1 MIFLKKIELN
11 GFKSYA
17 QLTTITFPNN
27 FVGIIG
33 PNGSGKTN
41 IVDAIRWV
49 LGEISSK
56 QLREENT
63 NDIIFAGS
71 TALDPSGEVDVKLFF
86 DNSSKILNIDHD
98 EVIIR
103 RHYKRDSDNSEYFI
117 NGEQVK
123 RKDII
128 DLFLNTGLSKDS
140 LGIISQGKVQWFV
153 DAKPEERR
161 KIFEEASGIAKYM
174 KIKDEYLNK
183 LAIINNNLA
192 ELMKDSRQYEN
203 NIAKLEKQAKNA
215 QEYLECKDKLKDL
228 ELFQAKQQYLFYTKK
243 LTELVAQK
251 NALSLKL
258 KQLDNTNLTD
268 KIEFSKIKKQ
278 HDEKQTLLTQLNQD
292 RYNVQEQINVLERQ
306 ASNYQANLEKELA
319 SNDKQTK
326 INALMQ
332 LINDDEQ
339 SIKVINTKKIAA
351 ENTYKELQINYNSN
365 LTALNK
371 QKIKYDALVNSA
383 NELAYKIK
391 GIKQYIDDE
400 FAHEKGVKNILQNR
414 AVVPGLIDPLNKL
427 IRIKDKKYSIA
438 AQLALGKNYATLVVE
453 SVNDAK
459 LGIEFLR
466 KNNAGVASFMPLDA
480 IRPASI
486 PNNYLMTIKE
496 VQGYIGP
503 APKLFNVDEKY
514 EIVLQSLIGNIII
527 VNNLQAANLIA
538 KLINYSSKI
547 ISLDGDTIFRGGMIT
562 GGSINQNKVNWLTVE
577 DEYKT
582 SKEEFDKLA
591 KQIAIEQE
599 TLKELEVKKE
609 SLYDEL
615 NSSQIN
621 VNTLTDKLNAL
632 NQNKD
637 FHLNK
642 LNSLQATN
650 IDTLKKQ
657 ASSITAK
664 LSELEATKQDL
675 NTKLAVQ
682 QASFDEINK
691 KFNELDSKLQ
701 QTNQLT
707 IQFNESLNT
716 REQDII
722 KINNLLESIK
732 VTANAYQLSL
742 ENLVNLKIELTLSQE
757 ELISQITAYK
767 SKLSS
772 FGAINLQAINELK
785 TVKQQYEE
793 LTKNI
798 EEVKKSQE
806 NLNTTINSIDK
817 EMVKVFRNKIYE
829 INQKLPTIFEQ
840 LFKKGK
846 CELQFTDQN
855 DLLQSGI
862 EVVISQSEKHHVKL
876 NSLSGGEKS
885 IISLAILLTILQT
898 SNFPLIILDEAESAL
913 DPMNAQAFG
922 QLILQSTNK
931 SQFIVVTHRKET
943 MVYCGEL
950 IGISN
955 NQQGITSAYQIDIND
970 ITNDQLE

>member
-71 TALDPSGEVDVKLFF
+71 TALDPSNEVDVKLFF
-86 DNSSKILNIDHD
+86 DNTSKILNINHD

-103 RHYKRDSDNSEYFI
+103 RYYKRDSDNSEYFI

-153 DAKPEERR
+153 DAKPEDRR
-161 KIFEEASGIAKYM
+161 RIFEEASGIAKYM

-183 LAIINNNLA
+183 LAIINNNLD
-192 ELMKDSRQYEN
+192 ELMKDGRQYEN

-228 ELFQAKQQYLFYTKK
+228 ELFQAKQHYLYYSKQLEE
-243 LTELVAQK
+243 LTVQK

-258 KQLDNTNLTD
+258 KQLDNSNLTD
-268 KIEFSKIKKQ
+268 KMEFSKIKTL
-278 HDEKQTLLTQLNQD
+278 HDEKQALLAQLNQQ
-292 RYNVQEQINVLERQ
+292 RYNVQEQINTLEKE

-319 SNDKQTK
+319 SNDRQTK
-326 INALMQ
+326 INALSQ
-332 LINDDEQ
+332 LIKDTDE
-339 SIKVINTKKIAA
+339 SIKVITNKKNEA
-351 ENTYKELQINYNSN
+351 ETAYKQLQTSYNEN
-365 LTALNK
+365 AIALNK
-371 QKIKYDALVNSA
+371 QKTKYDALVNSA
-383 NELAYKIK
+383 NELSYKLR
-391 GIKQYIDDE
+391 GLKQYIDDE
-400 FAHEKGVKNILQNR
+400 FAHEKGVKSILQNR

-427 IRIKDKKYSIA
+427 LRIKDKKYNIA
-438 AQLALGKNYATLVVE
+438 ADLALGRNYATLVVE

-466 KNNAGVASFMPLDA
+466 KNNAGVASFMPLDG
-480 IRPASI
+480 IKPASI

-496 VQGYIGP
+496 IQGYIGP
-503 APKLFNVDEKY
+503 ANKLFSIDEKY

-527 VNNLQAANLIA
+527 VNNLQSANLIA

-562 GGSINQNKVNWLTVE
+562 GGSINKNKVNWLTVQ

-582 SKEEFDKLA
+582 SQEEFDKLA
-591 KQIAIEQE
+591 KQIANEQE
-599 TLKELEVKKE
+599 ILKELDVKKE
-609 SLYDEL
+609 SLLDEL

-621 VNTLTDKLNAL
+621 LNSLVNKLNDL
-632 NQNKD
+632 NQNKTSYNNQ
-637 FHLNK
+637 LK
-642 LNSLQATN
+642 LLQATSVEV
-650 IDTLKKQ
+650 LKKQ
-657 ASSITAK
+657 ASSISAK
-664 LSELEATKQDL
+664 LSELEVTKQDL
-675 NTKLAVQ
+675 NNKLQIQ
-682 QASFDEINK
+682 QASFNEINK
-691 KFNELDSKLQ
+691 KFNELDGKLQ
-701 QTNQLT
+701 QSNQLT
-707 IQFNESLNT
+707 IQFTDSLNE
-716 REQDII
+716 REQSII
-722 KINNLLESIK
+722 KINALLESIK
-732 VTANAYQLSL
+732 ATANSYQLSL
-742 ENLVNLKIELTLSQE
+742 ENLVNLKIEVNLSNE

-806 NLNTTINSIDK
+806 NLNATINSIDK

-829 INQKLPTIFEQ
+829 INQKLPTIFGQ

-862 EVVISQSEKHHVKL
+862 EVVISQSEKHQVKL

-913 DPMNAQAFG
+913 DPMNAQAFA

-943 MVYCGEL
+943 MVYCDEL

-955 NQQGITSAYQIDIND
+955 NQQGVTSAYEIDIKD
-970 ITNDQLE
+970 ITEDQLK

>member
-27 FVGIIG
+27 FVGVIG

-71 TALDPSGEVDVKLFF
+71 TALDQSNEVDVKLFF
-86 DNSSKILNIDHD
+86 DNTSKILNINHD

-103 RHYKRDSDNSEYFI
+103 RYYKRDSDNSEYFI

-153 DAKPEERR
+153 DAKPEDRR
-161 KIFEEASGIAKYM
+161 RIFEEASGIAKYM

-183 LAIINNNLA
+183 LAIINNNLD
-192 ELMKDSRQYEN
+192 ELMKDGRQYEN

-215 QEYLECKDKLKDL
+215 QEYLECKDKLKDF
-228 ELFQAKQQYLFYTKK
+228 ELFQAKQHYLYYSKQLEE
-243 LTELVAQK
+243 LTAQK

-258 KQLDNTNLTD
+258 KQLDNSNLTD
-268 KIEFSKIKKQ
+268 KMEFSKIKTL
-278 HDEKQTLLTQLNQD
+278 HDEKQTLLAQLNQQ
-292 RYNVQEQINVLERQ
+292 RYNVQEQINTLEKE

-319 SNDKQTK
+319 SNDRQTK
-326 INALMQ
+326 INALSQ
-332 LINDDEQ
+332 LIKDTDE
-339 SIKVINTKKIAA
+339 SIKVITNKKNEA
-351 ENTYKELQINYNSN
+351 ETTYKQLQTSYNEN
-365 LTALNK
+365 AIALNK
-371 QKIKYDALVNSA
+371 QKTKYDALVNSA
-383 NELAYKIK
+383 NELSYKLR
-391 GIKQYIDDE
+391 GLKQYIDDE
-400 FAHEKGVKNILQNR
+400 FAHEKGVKSILQNR

-427 IRIKDKKYSIA
+427 LRIKDKKYNIA
-438 AQLALGKNYATLVVE
+438 ADLALGRNYATLVVE

-466 KNNAGVASFMPLDA
+466 KNNAGVASFMPLDG
-480 IRPASI
+480 IKPASI

-496 VQGYIGP
+496 IQGYIGP
-503 APKLFNVDEKY
+503 ANKLFSIDEKY

-527 VNNLQAANLIA
+527 VNNLQSANLIA

-562 GGSINQNKVNWLTVE
+562 GGSINKNKVNWLTVQ

-582 SKEEFDKLA
+582 SQEEFDKLA
-591 KQIAIEQE
+591 KQIANEQE
-599 TLKELEVKKE
+599 ILKELDVKKE
-609 SLYDEL
+609 SLHDEL

-621 VNTLTDKLNAL
+621 LNSLVNKLNDL
-632 NQNKD
+632 NQNKTSYNNQ
-637 FHLNK
+637 LK
-642 LNSLQATN
+642 LLQATSVEV
-650 IDTLKKQ
+650 LKKQ
-657 ASSITAK
+657 ASSISAK
-664 LSELEATKQDL
+664 LSELEVTKQDL
-675 NTKLAVQ
+675 NNKLQIQ
-682 QASFDEINK
+682 QASFNEINK
-691 KFNELDSKLQ
+691 KFNELDGKLQ
-701 QTNQLT
+701 QSNQLT
-707 IQFNESLNT
+707 IQFTDSLNE
-716 REQDII
+716 REQNII
-722 KINNLLESIK
+722 KINALLESIK
-732 VTANAYQLSL
+732 AIANSYQLSL
-742 ENLVNLKIELTLSQE
+742 ENLVNLKIEVNLSNE

-806 NLNTTINSIDK
+806 NLNATINSIDK

-829 INQKLPTIFEQ
+829 INQKLPAIFGQ

-862 EVVISQSEKHHVKL
+862 EVVISQSEKHQVKL

-913 DPMNAQAFG
+913 DPMNAQAFA

-943 MVYCGEL
+943 MVYCDEL

-955 NQQGITSAYQIDIND
+955 NQQGVTSAYEIDIKD
-970 ITNDQLE
+970 ITEEQLK

>member
-71 TALDPSGEVDVKLFF
+71 TALDPSNEVDVKLFF

-103 RHYKRDSDNSEYFI
+103 RHYLRDSDNSEYFI

-153 DAKPEERR
+153 DAKPEDRR
-161 KIFEEASGIAKYM
+161 HIFEEASGIAKYM

-183 LAIINNNLA
+183 LAIINNNLD
-192 ELMKDSRQYEN
+192 ELMKDSRQYES

-215 QEYLECKDKLKDL
+215 QEYLECKDKLKNL
-228 ELFQAKQQYLFYTKK
+228 ELYQAKQQYLFYTKK
-243 LTELVAQK
+243 LAELTAQK
-251 NALSLKL
+251 NALSLKI
-258 KQLDNTNLTD
+258 KQLDNANLTD
-268 KIEFSKIKKQ
+268 KMEFSKIKKQ
-278 HDEKQTLLTQLNQD
+278 HDEKQALIAQLNQQ
-292 RYNVQEQINVLERQ
+292 RYDVQEQINNLEKQ
-306 ASNYQANLEKELA
+306 ASIYQTNLEKELA

-326 INALMQ
+326 INALVQ
-332 LINDDEQ
+332 LNKDNDEN
-339 SIKVINTKKIAA
+339 IKVISAKKTEADNTLKQLQ
-351 ENTYKELQINYNSN
+351 NTYSDN
-365 LTALNK
+365 LNALNK
-371 QKIKYDALVNSA
+371 QKIKYDALANSA
-383 NELAYKIK
+383 NELAYKIQ
-391 GIKQYIDDE
+391 GLKQYIDDE

-414 AVVPGLIDPLNKL
+414 SVVPGLINPLNKL
-427 IRIKDKKYSIA
+427 VRIKDKKYNLA

-480 IRPASI
+480 IKPASI

-503 APKLFNVDEKY
+503 ANKLFSIDEKY

-527 VNNLQAANLIA
+527 VNNLQSANLIA

-562 GGSINQNKVNWLTVE
+562 GGSINQSKVNWLTVE

-582 SKEEFDKLA
+582 SQEEFDKLA
-591 KQIAIEQE
+591 KQVASEQE
-599 TLKELEVKKE
+599 ALKQLEVKKE

-615 NSSQIN
+615 NSCQIN
-621 VNTLTDKLNAL
+621 CKLLADKLNTL
-632 NQNKD
+632 NQNKANYD
-637 FHLNK
+637 NQLK
-642 LNSLQATN
+642 SLQVN
-650 IDTLKKQ
+650 NVEGLKKQ
-657 ASSITAK
+657 ASNISAK
-664 LSELEATKQDL
+664 LSELEVTKQDL

-682 QASFDEINK
+682 QASFNEINK

-707 IQFNESLNT
+707 IQFTDSLSG

-722 KINNLLESIK
+722 KVNNILETIK
-732 VTANAYQLSL
+732 VTANNYQLSL
-742 ENLVNLKIELTLSQE
+742 ENLVNLKIELNITND
-757 ELISQITAYK
+757 ELISQLTAYR

-772 FGAINLQAINELK
+772 FGPINLQAINELK
-785 TVKQQYEE
+785 TVKQQYDE

-829 INQKLPTIFEQ
+829 INQKLPTIFGQ

-846 CELQFTDQN
+846 CELQFTDQT

-913 DPMNAQAFG
+913 DPMNAQAFA

-943 MVYCGEL
+943 MVYCDNL

-955 NQQGITSAYQIDIND
+955 NQQGVTSAYEIDVKD
-970 ITNDQLE
+970 ITDEQLN

>member
-71 TALDPSGEVDVKLFF
+71 TALDPSNEVDVKLFF
-86 DNSSKILNIDHD
+86 DNTSKILNINHD

-103 RHYKRDSDNSEYFI
+103 RYYKRDSDNSEYFI

-153 DAKPEERR
+153 DAKPEDRR
-161 KIFEEASGIAKYM
+161 RIFEEASGIAKYM

-183 LAIINNNLA
+183 LAIINNNLD
-192 ELMKDSRQYEN
+192 ELMKDGRQYEN

-228 ELFQAKQQYLFYTKK
+228 ELFQAKQHYLYYSKQLEE
-243 LTELVAQK
+243 LTAQK

-258 KQLDNTNLTD
+258 KQLDNSNLTD
-268 KIEFSKIKKQ
+268 KIEFSKIKTL
-278 HDEKQTLLTQLNQD
+278 HDEKQALLAQLNQQ
-292 RYNVQEQINVLERQ
+292 RYNVQEQINTLEKE

-319 SNDKQTK
+319 SNDRQTK
-326 INALMQ
+326 INALSQ
-332 LINDDEQ
+332 LIKDTDE
-339 SIKVINTKKIAA
+339 SIKVITNKKNEA
-351 ENTYKELQINYNSN
+351 ETAYKQLQTSYNEN
-365 LTALNK
+365 AIALNK
-371 QKIKYDALVNSA
+371 QKTKYDALVNSA
-383 NELAYKIK
+383 NELSYKLR
-391 GIKQYIDDE
+391 GLKQYIDDE
-400 FAHEKGVKNILQNR
+400 FAHEKGVKSILQNR

-427 IRIKDKKYSIA
+427 LRIKDKKYNIA
-438 AQLALGKNYATLVVE
+438 ADLALGRNYATLVVE

-466 KNNAGVASFMPLDA
+466 KNNAGVASFMPLDG
-480 IRPASI
+480 IKPASI

-496 VQGYIGP
+496 IQGYIGP
-503 APKLFNVDEKY
+503 ANKLFSIDEKY

-527 VNNLQAANLIA
+527 VNNLQSANLIA

-562 GGSINQNKVNWLTVE
+562 GGSINKNKVNWLTVQ

-582 SKEEFDKLA
+582 SQEEFDKLA
-591 KQIAIEQE
+591 KQIANEQE
-599 TLKELEVKKE
+599 ILKELDVKKE
-609 SLYDEL
+609 SLHDEL

-621 VNTLTDKLNAL
+621 LNSLVNKLNDL
-632 NQNKD
+632 NQNKTSYNNQ
-637 FHLNK
+637 LK
-642 LNSLQATN
+642 LLQATSVEV
-650 IDTLKKQ
+650 LKKQ
-657 ASSITAK
+657 ASSISAK
-664 LSELEATKQDL
+664 LSELEVTKQDL
-675 NTKLAVQ
+675 NNKLQIQ
-682 QASFDEINK
+682 QASFNEINK
-691 KFNELDSKLQ
+691 KFNELDGKLQ
-701 QTNQLT
+701 QSNQLT
-707 IQFNESLNT
+707 IQFTDSLNE
-716 REQDII
+716 REQSII
-722 KINNLLESIK
+722 KINALLESIK
-732 VTANAYQLSL
+732 ATANSYQLSL
-742 ENLVNLKIELTLSQE
+742 ENLVNLKIEVNLSNG

-806 NLNTTINSIDK
+806 NLNATINSIDK

-829 INQKLPTIFEQ
+829 INHKLPAIFGQ

-862 EVVISQSEKHHVKL
+862 EVVISQSEKHQVKL

-913 DPMNAQAFG
+913 DPMNAQAFA

-943 MVYCGEL
+943 MVYCDEL

-955 NQQGITSAYQIDIND
+955 NQQGVTSAYEIDIKD
-970 ITNDQLE
+970 ITEDQLK

>member
-17 QLTTITFPNN
+17 QLTTITFPNS

-71 TALDPSGEVDVKLFF
+71 NTIDPSNEVDVKLFF

-98 EVIIR
+98 EVIIC
-103 RHYKRDSDNSEYFI
+103 RHFKRDSDNSEYFI
-117 NGEQVK
+117 NGQLVK

-128 DLFLNTGLSKDS
+128 DLFLNTVLSKDS

-153 DAKPEERR
+153 EAKPEERR
-161 KIFEEASGIAKYM
+161 HIFEQAAGIAKYM
-174 KIKDEYLNK
+174 KIKDEYTNK
-183 LAIINNNLA
+183 LIVINNNLD
-192 ELMKDSRQYEN
+192 ELMKDSRQYET
-203 NIAKLEKQAKNA
+203 NISKLEKQAKNA
-215 QEYLECKDKLKDL
+215 QEYLECKDKWKDL
-228 ELFQAKQQYLFYTKK
+228 ELYQAKQQYLHYTKK
-243 LTELVAQK
+243 LEELTAQK
-251 NALSLKL
+251 NALSLKI
-258 KQLDNTNLTD
+258 KQLDNDNLTD
-268 KIEFSKIKKQ
+268 KMEFSKIKKLY
-278 HDEKQTLLTQLNQD
+278 DEKQVLIDQLHQQ
-292 RYNVQEQINVLERQ
+292 RYNVQEQINNLQKQVGI
-306 ASNYQANLEKELA
+306 YQANLQRELA

-326 INALMQ
+326 INALSQM
-332 LINDDEQ
+332 LNDTEQ
-339 SIKVINTKKIAA
+339 SIKIISTKKDEAQSA
-351 ENTYKELQINYNSN
+351 YNQLQSNYSQN
-365 LTALNK
+365 LGLLNK
-371 QKIKYDALVNSA
+371 QKTKYDALANSA
-383 NELAYKIK
+383 NELAYKIR
-391 GIKQYIDDE
+391 GLKQYIDDE
-400 FAHEKGVKNILQNR
+400 FAHEKGVKSILQNR
-414 AVVPGLIDPLNKL
+414 SVVPGLIDPLNKL
-427 IRIKDKKYSIA
+427 VRIKDKKYNIA

-480 IRPASI
+480 IKPASI

-496 VQGYIGP
+496 VQGFVGP
-503 APKLFNVDEKY
+503 AHKLFSIDEKY

-527 VNNLQAANLIA
+527 VNNLQSANLIA

-547 ISLDGDTIFRGGMIT
+547 ISLDGDTIFRVGMIT
-562 GGSINQNKVNWLTVE
+562 GGSVNPNKVNWLTVQ

-582 SKEEFDKLA
+582 SQEQFDQLA
-591 KQIAIEQE
+591 KPVTNEQE
-599 TLKELEVKKE
+599 TLKQLEAKKE

-621 VNTLTDKLNAL
+621 LKLLSDKLNEL
-632 NQNKD
+632 NQAKTNYVNQLK
-637 FHLNK
+637 
-642 LNSLQATN
+642 SLSVDNAQ
-650 IDTLKKQ
+650 IIKKQ
-657 ASSITAK
+657 ASELSSK

-675 NTKLAVQ
+675 NAKLDVQ
-682 QASFDEINK
+682 QNAFNEISK

-707 IQFNESLNT
+707 IQFTDSLSG

-722 KINNLLESIK
+722 KINNILDGIK
-732 VTANAYQLSL
+732 QTANNYQLSL
-742 ENLVNLKIELTLSQE
+742 ENLVNLKIELNISQD
-757 ELISQITAYK
+757 ELISQLTAYK

-772 FGAINLQAINELK
+772 FGPINLQAINELK
-785 TVKQQYEE
+785 TVKQQYDE

-806 NLNTTINSIDK
+806 NLNSTINSIDK

-829 INQKLPTIFEQ
+829 INQKLPTIFGQ

-846 CELQFTDQN
+846 CELQFTDQT

-862 EVVISQSEKHHVKL
+862 EVVISQSEKIHVKL

-913 DPMNAQAFG
+913 DPMNAQAFA

-943 MVYCGEL
+943 MVYCDNL

-955 NQQGITSAYQIDIND
+955 NQQGVTSAYEIDAKD
-970 ITNDQLE
+970 ITQEQLD

>member
-49 LGEISSK
+49 LGETSSK

-63 NDIIFAGS
+63 NDIIFSGS
-71 TALDPSGEVDVKLFF
+71 TANEPSDEVDVKLFF

-153 DAKPEERR
+153 DAKPEDRR
-161 KIFEEASGIAKYM
+161 RIFEEASGIAKYM

-183 LAIINNNLA
+183 LTIINNNLD
-192 ELMKDSRQYEN
+192 ELMKDGRQYES

-215 QEYLECKDKLKDL
+215 QEYIECKDKLKNL
-228 ELFQAKQQYLFYTKK
+228 ELYQAKQQYLYFTKK
-243 LTELVAQK
+243 LEELNAQK
-251 NALSLKL
+251 NALAFKV
-258 KQLDNTNLTD
+258 KQLDNANLAD
-268 KIEFSKIKKQ
+268 KIEFSKVKKQ
-278 HDEKQTLLTQLNQD
+278 HDEKQALLTQLNQE
-292 RYNVQEQINVLERQ
+292 RYNAQEKINELEKQ
-306 ASNYQANLEKELA
+306 ASVYQSNLEKELA
-319 SNDKQTK
+319 SSDKQTK
-326 INALMQ
+326 INALVQ
-332 LINDDEQ
+332 LINDVND
-339 SIKVINTKKIAA
+339 SIKVISTKKDEA
-351 ENTYKELQINYNSN
+351 ENTYKQLQSAYSEN
-365 LTALNK
+365 LNLLNK
-371 QKIKYDALVNSA
+371 QKTKYDALVNSA
-383 NELAYKIK
+383 NELAYKIQ
-391 GIKQYIDDE
+391 GLKQYIDDE
-400 FAHEKGVKNILQNR
+400 FAHEKGVRSILQNR

-427 IRIKDKKYSIA
+427 VRIKDKKYNVA
-438 AQLALGKNYATLVVE
+438 AQLALGKNFATLVVE
-453 SVNDAK
+453 SFNDAK
-459 LGIEFLR
+459 LGVEFLR

-480 IRPASI
+480 IKPASI

-503 APKLFNVDEKY
+503 ANKLFIIDEKY

-538 KLINYSSKI
+538 KLINYSTKI

-562 GGSINQNKVNWLTVE
+562 GGSVNLNKVNWLTVQ

-582 SKEEFDKLA
+582 SQEEFAKLS
-591 KQIAIEQE
+591 KQIANEQE
-599 TLKELEVKKE
+599 TLKQLEVKKE
-609 SLYDEL
+609 SIYDDL

-621 VNTLTDKLNAL
+621 FKLLVDKLNTL
-632 NQNKD
+632 NQNK
-637 FHLNK
+637 
-642 LNSLQATN
+642 TN
-650 IDTLKKQ
+650 YTTQLKTLEVNNVESLKKQ
-657 ASSITAK
+657 ASSISSK
-664 LSELEATKQDL
+664 LSELEVIKQDL
-675 NTKLAVQ
+675 NTKLDVQ
-682 QASFDEINK
+682 QTSFNEINK
-691 KFNELDSKLQ
+691 KFNELESKLQ

-707 IQFNESLNT
+707 IQFSDSLNS

-722 KINNLLESIK
+722 KVNNILEGIK
-732 VTANAYQLSL
+732 NIANNYQLSL
-742 ENLVNLKIELTLSQE
+742 ENLVNLKIELNISQDD
-757 ELISQITAYK
+757 LISQITAYK

-772 FGAINLQAINELK
+772 FGSINMQAIEDLK
-785 TVKQQYEE
+785 TVKKQYEE

-806 NLNTTINSIDK
+806 NLNATISSIDK

-829 INQKLPTIFEQ
+829 INQKLPTIFGQ

-876 NSLSGGEKS
+876 NALSGGEKS

-898 SNFPLIILDEAESAL
+898 SKFPLIILDEAESAL
-913 DPMNAQAFG
+913 DPMNAQAFA

-943 MVYCGEL
+943 MVYCDNL

-955 NQQGITSAYQIDIND
+955 NQQGITSAYEIDVKD
-970 ITNDQLE
+970 ITDEQLN

>member
-71 TALDPSGEVDVKLFF
+71 TALDPSNEVDVKLFF
-86 DNSSKILNIDHD
+86 DNTSKILNINHD

-103 RHYKRDSDNSEYFI
+103 RYYKRDSDNSEYFI

-153 DAKPEERR
+153 DAKPEDRR
-161 KIFEEASGIAKYM
+161 RIFEEASGIAKYM

-183 LAIINNNLA
+183 LTIINNNLD
-192 ELMKDSRQYEN
+192 ELMKDGRQYEN

-228 ELFQAKQQYLFYTKK
+228 ELFQAKQHYLYYSKQLEE
-243 LTELVAQK
+243 LTVQK

-258 KQLDNTNLTD
+258 KQLDNSNLTD
-268 KIEFSKIKKQ
+268 KMEFSKIKTL
-278 HDEKQTLLTQLNQD
+278 HDEKQALLAQLNQQ
-292 RYNVQEQINVLERQ
+292 RYNVQEQINTLEKE

-319 SNDKQTK
+319 SNDRQTK
-326 INALMQ
+326 INALSQ
-332 LINDDEQ
+332 LIKDTDE
-339 SIKVINTKKIAA
+339 SIKVITNKKNEA
-351 ENTYKELQINYNSN
+351 ETAYKQLQTSYNEN
-365 LTALNK
+365 AIALNK
-371 QKIKYDALVNSA
+371 QKTKYDALVNSA
-383 NELAYKIK
+383 NELSYKLR
-391 GIKQYIDDE
+391 GLKQYIDDE
-400 FAHEKGVKNILQNR
+400 FAHEKGVKSILQNR

-427 IRIKDKKYSIA
+427 LRIKDKKYNIA
-438 AQLALGKNYATLVVE
+438 ADLALGRNYATLVVE

-466 KNNAGVASFMPLDA
+466 KNNAGVASFMPLDG
-480 IRPASI
+480 IKPASI

-496 VQGYIGP
+496 IQGYIGP
-503 APKLFNVDEKY
+503 ANKLFSIDEKY

-527 VNNLQAANLIA
+527 VNNLQSANLIA

-562 GGSINQNKVNWLTVE
+562 GGSINKNKVNWLTVQ

-582 SKEEFDKLA
+582 SQEEFDKLA
-591 KQIAIEQE
+591 KQIANEQE
-599 TLKELEVKKE
+599 ILKELDVKKE
-609 SLYDEL
+609 SLHDEL

-621 VNTLTDKLNAL
+621 LNSLVNKLNDL
-632 NQNKD
+632 NQNKTSYNNQ
-637 FHLNK
+637 LK
-642 LNSLQATN
+642 LLQATSVEV
-650 IDTLKKQ
+650 LKKQ
-657 ASSITAK
+657 ASSISAK
-664 LSELEATKQDL
+664 LSELEVTKQDL
-675 NTKLAVQ
+675 NNKLQIQ
-682 QASFDEINK
+682 QASFNEINK
-691 KFNELDSKLQ
+691 KFNELDGKLQ
-701 QTNQLT
+701 QSNQLT
-707 IQFNESLNT
+707 IQFTDSLNE
-716 REQDII
+716 REQNII
-722 KINNLLESIK
+722 KINALLESIK
-732 VTANAYQLSL
+732 AIANSYQLSL
-742 ENLVNLKIELTLSQE
+742 ENLVNLKIEVNLSNE

-806 NLNTTINSIDK
+806 NLNATINSIDK

-829 INQKLPTIFEQ
+829 INQKLPAIFGQ

-862 EVVISQSEKHHVKL
+862 EVVISQSEKHQVKL

-913 DPMNAQAFG
+913 DPMNAQAFA

-943 MVYCGEL
+943 MVYCDEL

-955 NQQGITSAYQIDIND
+955 NQQGVTSAYEIDIKD
-970 ITNDQLE
+970 ITEDQLK

>member
-71 TALDPSGEVDVKLFF
+71 TALDPSNEVDVKLFF
-86 DNSSKILNIDHD
+86 DNTSKILNINHD

-103 RHYKRDSDNSEYFI
+103 RYYKRDSDNSEYFI

-153 DAKPEERR
+153 DAKPEDRR
-161 KIFEEASGIAKYM
+161 RIFEEASGIAKYM

-183 LAIINNNLA
+183 LAIINNNLD
-192 ELMKDSRQYEN
+192 ELMKDGRQYEN

-228 ELFQAKQQYLFYTKK
+228 ELFQAKQHYLYYSKQLEE
-243 LTELVAQK
+243 LTAQK

-258 KQLDNTNLTD
+258 KQLDNSNLTD
-268 KIEFSKIKKQ
+268 KMEFSKIKTL
-278 HDEKQTLLTQLNQD
+278 HDEKQALLAQLNQQ
-292 RYNVQEQINVLERQ
+292 RYNVQEQINTLEKE

-319 SNDKQTK
+319 SNDRQTK
-326 INALMQ
+326 INALSQ
-332 LINDDEQ
+332 LIKDTDE
-339 SIKVINTKKIAA
+339 SIKVITNKKNEA
-351 ENTYKELQINYNSN
+351 ETAYKQLQTSYNEN
-365 LTALNK
+365 AIALNK
-371 QKIKYDALVNSA
+371 QKTKYDALVNSA
-383 NELAYKIK
+383 NELSYKLR
-391 GIKQYIDDE
+391 GLKQYIDDE
-400 FAHEKGVKNILQNR
+400 FAHEKGVKSILQNR

-427 IRIKDKKYSIA
+427 LRIKDKKYNIA
-438 AQLALGKNYATLVVE
+438 ADLALGRNYATLVVE

-466 KNNAGVASFMPLDA
+466 KNNAGVASFMPLDG
-480 IRPASI
+480 IKPASI

-496 VQGYIGP
+496 IQGYIGP
-503 APKLFNVDEKY
+503 ANKLFSIDEKY

-527 VNNLQAANLIA
+527 VNNLQSANLIA

-562 GGSINQNKVNWLTVE
+562 GGSINKNKVNWLTVQ

-582 SKEEFDKLA
+582 SQEEFDKLA
-591 KQIAIEQE
+591 KQIANEQE
-599 TLKELEVKKE
+599 ILKELDVKKE
-609 SLYDEL
+609 SLHDEL

-621 VNTLTDKLNAL
+621 LNSLVNKLNDL
-632 NQNKD
+632 NQNKTSYNNQ
-637 FHLNK
+637 LK
-642 LNSLQATN
+642 LLQATSVEV
-650 IDTLKKQ
+650 LKKQ
-657 ASSITAK
+657 ASSISAK
-664 LSELEATKQDL
+664 LSELEVTKQDL
-675 NTKLAVQ
+675 NNKLQIQ
-682 QASFDEINK
+682 QASFNEINK
-691 KFNELDSKLQ
+691 KFNELDGKLQ
-701 QTNQLT
+701 QSNQLT
-707 IQFNESLNT
+707 IQFTDSLNE
-716 REQDII
+716 REQSII
-722 KINNLLESIK
+722 KINALLESIK
-732 VTANAYQLSL
+732 ATANSYQLSL
-742 ENLVNLKIELTLSQE
+742 ENLVNLKIEVNLSNG

-806 NLNTTINSIDK
+806 NLNATINSIDK

-829 INQKLPTIFEQ
+829 INQKLPTIFGQ

-862 EVVISQSEKHHVKL
+862 EVVISQSEKHQVKL

-913 DPMNAQAFG
+913 DPMNAQAFA
-922 QLILQSTNK
+922 QLILQSKNK

-943 MVYCGEL
+943 MVYCDEL

-955 NQQGITSAYQIDIND
+955 NQQGVTSAYEIDIKD
-970 ITNDQLE
+970 ITEDQLK